1 MKIKLN
7 LKEMFTLS
15 RIIEIQEIIGYRA
28 ALTKLFN
35 EMLNSEDF
43 AEIVDL
49 NEKMKINTDEINKT
63 KEEERRSMIQK
74 LQPYRGK
81 IELIPQEIQEELN
94 QFNNVLFTEIN
105 EKNKDIIDKIEK
117 ITRES
122 TTEKEFEFNKLT
134 ISAIKNIVESKKQ
147 ISEIGLDPA
156 IIKILI
162 DIYIKLDS
170 EKEN

>member
-35 EMLNSEDF
+35 EMLNDEDF

-49 NEKMKINTDEINKT
+49 NEKIKINTDEINKT
-63 KEEERRSMIQK
+63 KEEKRISMIHK

-81 IELIPQEIQEELN
+81 PEEIPQEIQEELN
-94 QFNNVLFTEIN
+94 QFNNTLFAEIN
-105 EKNKDIIDKIEK
+105 EKNKDIVDKIEK
-117 ITRES
+117 ITQES
-122 TTEKEFEFNKLT
+122 TTGKEFEFNKLT
-134 ISAIKNIVESKKQ
+134 ISAIKNIVESERQ
-147 ISEIGLDPA
+147 ISELKLEPA
-156 IIKILI
+156 VIKILI